1 MIKNE
6 KDIMIYDMIEKV
18 GLKRKSMFDGQ
29 KFFNL

>member
-6 KDIMIYDMIEKV
+6 KDIMIYDMIKKV